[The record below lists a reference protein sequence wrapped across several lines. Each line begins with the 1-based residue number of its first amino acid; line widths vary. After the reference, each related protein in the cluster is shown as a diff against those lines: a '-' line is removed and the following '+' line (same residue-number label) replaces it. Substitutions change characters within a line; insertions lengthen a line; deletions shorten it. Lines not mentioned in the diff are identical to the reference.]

1 MKILLESF
9 SSNSTDPTNHFA
21 VPRSAEPIR
30 CHIRANNELIGRLLA
45 TVTAVLLTVSK
56 YSRVTREKKFQ
67 YRSTGSRGT
76 EISYKQTRDED
87 SQVRYFDIYLYA
99 SRGKVNNFTNE
110 QYCWSLV
117 YSQNGGDPKQDF
129 IRHKQRYCNCLP
141 LNSIIITAEYIPG
154 VLN

>member
-1 MKILLESF
+1 M
-9 SSNSTDPTNHFA
+9 
-21 VPRSAEPIR
+21 PRSAEPTR

-45 TVTAVLLTVSK
+45 TVIAVLLTVSK

-67 YRSTGSRGT
+67 YRSRGSRGT
-76 EISYKQTRDED
+76 EISYKQARDED

-110 QYCWSLV
+110 QYCGSLV
-117 YSQNGGDPKQDF
+117 YSQNGGDPQQDF
-129 IRHKQRYCNCLP
+129 IRHKQRCCNYLP